1 MTPRRRPGQG
11 SPRIVIAGGGT
22 GGHLFPGVAIAR
34 ELLARRP
41 GATVSFAGTARGIEA
56 RVIPREGFPLDLL
69 RSAGLKG
76 HSLAARARGVA
87 LLPLSFI
94 DAWGII
100 SRRTPDLVIGVGGYS
115 SGPVVMIAALRRIPT
130 LLAEQNAVPG
140 LTNRILSRVVS
151 AAAVTFDSTVSFFG
165 RRGFVAGNPV
175 RPEFF
180 AAEHAEHAEPAKSA
194 EHAEHAGV
202 APERGPRARVLI
214 FGGSQ
219 GAHAINVAMVAA
231 APRLA
236 ADGGVDI
243 THQTGERDVELV
255 RSAYRDAGLAARV
268 EPFLVA
274 MDREMK
280 QADVIVS
287 RAGSTSI
294 AELTAVGR
302 AAILIPLPTAT
313 DDHQTKNAEVLVR
326 AGAAEVLAQNEMTGR
341 VLADRLLA
349 LARDPVRRAALA
361 AAARGLAK
369 PDAARLIVDRV
380 LELIPAGAR
389 C

>member
-1 MTPRRRPGQG
+1 MTPRLRSGQG
-11 SPRIVIAGGGT
+11 NLHVVIAGGGT
-22 GGHLFPGVAIAR
+22 GGHLFPGIAIAR

-41 GATVSFAGTARGIEA
+41 DATVSFAGTARGIEA

-76 HSLAARARGVA
+76 RSPAAIARGLM
-87 LLPLSFI
+87 LLPLGLA

-100 SRRTPDLVIGVGGYS
+100 SRRKPDLVIGVGGYS
-115 SGPVVMIAALRRIPT
+115 SGPVVLLASLRGIPT

-140 LTNRILSRVVS
+140 LTNRLLARWVS

-180 AAEHAEHAEPAKSA
+180 AADHAEHSAADDAEY
-194 EHAEHAGV
+194 AGGSSN
-202 APERGPRARVLI
+202 RRARVLI

-219 GAHAINVAMVAA
+219 GAHAINVAMVEA

-236 ADGGVDI
+236 ADGGVDV

-255 RSAYRDAGLAARV
+255 RRAYADAKLPARV
-268 EPFLVA
+268 EPFLYA

-313 DDHQTKNAEVLVR
+313 DDHQTKNAEVLMK
-326 AGAAEVLAQNEMTGR
+326 AGAAELLAQRDLTGEVLAGR
-341 VLADRLLA
+341 ILG

-361 AAARGLAK
+361 GSARRLAR
-369 PDAARLIVDRV
+369 PDAARVIVDRV
-380 LELIPAGAR
+380 LELVGG
-389 C
+389 

>member
-1 MTPRRRPGQG
+1 MDVW
-11 SPRIVIAGGGT
+11 SI
-22 GGHLFPGVAIAR
+22 L
-34 ELLARRP
+34 
-41 GATVSFAGTARGIEA
+41 
-56 RVIPREGFPLDLL
+56 
-69 RSAGLKG
+69 
-76 HSLAARARGVA
+76 
-87 LLPLSFI
+87 
-94 DAWGII
+94 
-100 SRRTPDLVIGVGGYS
+100 SRRKPDLVIGVGGYS
-115 SGPVVMIAALRRIPT
+115 SGPVVMVAALRGIPT

-140 LTNRILSRVVS
+140 LTNRILSWVVS

-180 AAEHAEHAEPAKSA
+180 ETDLPPEGGSHSAASRRP
-194 EHAEHAGV
+194 
-202 APERGPRARVLI
+202 RVLI

-219 GAHAINVAMVAA
+219 GAHAINMAMVEA

-255 RSAYRDAGLAARV
+255 RRAYRTAGLAARV
-268 EPFLVA
+268 EPFLDA

-280 QADVIVS
+280 GADVIVS

-302 AAILIPLPTAT
+302 AAILIPLPTAA

-326 AGAAEVLAQNEMTGR
+326 AGAAELLAQRDLTGA

-349 LARDPVRRAALA
+349 LARDPARRETA
-361 AAARGLAK
+361 AANARRLAR
-369 PDAARLIVDRV
+369 PDAARVIVDRA
-380 LELIPAGAR
+380 LELVR
-389 C
+389 R